1 MLAIEY
7 ALEVPM
13 RLDEARAVRSLL
25 LEADFLGPDAA
36 AWVDRLQPRLKE
48 IDEAARVLVTGG
60 DEEAA
65 LELVA
70 AAWRLWMLT
79 GEVAAGRHT
88 LAEVLAATRGLPT
101 RARSMALYAAGVLA
115 FRAGDQ
121 AESRELNE
129 QGLTVARA
137 AGDREAESLALV
149 GLSRVALRS
158 GDYEQVRSIS
168 GEARQAVR
176 GLGPAADAAPLHLL
190 AAGTRLAGDYGAAAG
205 LYQESLELNRA
216 LGDDWMVGMELL
228 NLGHVELHRGNL
240 AEAERCFKASAS
252 MRSGNDPY
260 QIAMTHLSEAA
271 LAVARGQNQPAAE
284 MLDKAQAT
292 LADAGIVLDPDDA
305 FEVRWLRE
313 KLGSAVGG
321 ESRA

>member
-1 MLAIEY
+1 MG
-7 ALEVPM
+7 
-13 RLDEARAVRSLL
+13 LDEARKIHALVLK
-25 LEADFLGPDAA
+25 ADFLGPDAA
-36 AWVDRLQPRLKE
+36 AWVDRLRPRLKE
-48 IDEAARVLVTGG
+48 IDEAARVLIAGG

-65 LELVA
+65 MELVS

-79 GEVAAGRHT
+79 GEVAAGRET
-88 LAEVLAATRGLPT
+88 LAEVLAATNGLPT

-121 AESRELNE
+121 AQSKALNE
-129 QGLTVARA
+129 QGLAVAKA
-137 AGDREAESLALV
+137 VGDREAESLALV
-149 GLSRVALRS
+149 GLSRVALRN
-158 GDYEQVRSIS
+158 GEYDQVRSFS
-168 GEARQAVR
+168 KEARQLVR
-176 GLGPAADAAPLHLL
+176 GLRPSAEAAPLHLL

-205 LYQESLELNRA
+205 LYQESLQLNRA

-240 AEAERCFKASAS
+240 AEAERCFEESAS

-260 QIAMTHLSEAA
+260 QIAMTNLSEAA
-271 LAVARGQNQPAAE
+271 LAAARGQNQPAAE
-284 MLDKAQAT
+284 MLNKAQAT

-305 FEVRWLRE
+305 FEVSWLRE